1 MKAKLEFNLPE
12 DQDDFEL
19 ATKGGNWYSVVWD
32 MDQWLRSQYKHMPD
46 EEYSED
52 RYNAYV
58 ETRDKLRE
66 LMSEA
71 GVNLEDVS

>member
-1 MKAKLEFNLPE
+1 MKATLEFNIPE

-19 ATKGGNWYSVVWD
+19 ATKGGKWYSIVWE
-32 MDQWLRSQYKHMPD
+32 MDQWLRTQYKYMPD

-58 ETRDKLRE
+58 EAREKLFE
-66 LMSEA
+66 LMKEN